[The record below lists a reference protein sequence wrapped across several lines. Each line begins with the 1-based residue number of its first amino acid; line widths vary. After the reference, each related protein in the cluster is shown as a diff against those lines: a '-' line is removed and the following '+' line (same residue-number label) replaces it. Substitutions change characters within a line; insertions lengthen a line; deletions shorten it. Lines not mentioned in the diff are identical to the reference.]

1 MLIQPAHI
9 CLFTNDAIFSQL
21 TFAYSLMMLYSLMIA
36 RELDNRLLWASTE
49 NRKQIEVCELA
60 ELTSFLL
67 ISFTST
73 AVRLT
78 VVTLNNTTHMAVH
91 S

>member
-1 MLIQPAHI
+1 VSGVIKSDHRDVLRISAQMDSSSESDVEHR
-9 CLFTNDAIFSQL
+9 L
-21 TFAYSLMMLYSLMIA
+21 T
-36 RELDNRLLWASTE
+36 RQSTTVGF
-49 NRKQIEVCELA
+49 NRKQELNRGMLA
-60 ELTSFLL
+60 ELTSFLF

-78 VVTLNNTTHMAVH
+78 VVTRNNTTHMAVH

>member
-1 MLIQPAHI
+1 MI
-9 CLFTNDAIFSQL
+9 FTIDH
-21 TFAYSLMMLYSLMIA
+21 A
-36 RELDNRLLWASTE
+36 RELYQLLWASTK

-60 ELTSFLL
+60 ELPVTSFLF

-78 VVTLNNTTHMAVH
+78 VVTLNNTTHMAVQ
-91 S
+91 